1 MTPTIG
7 RFVHYTL
14 TEQDVSII
22 SSRRASQ
29 SFPAGIVGRHNPV
42 SPGDTY
48 PALVVRAFGG
58 DAVNLQVHLDGED
71 TYWATSRTEGEPG
84 EQGRWIWPPRV

>member
-1 MTPTIG
+1 MQPTIG

-22 SSRRASQ
+22 TGDRLNGTDEVQRS
-29 SFPAGIVGRHNPV
+29 RHNFV
-42 SPGDTY
+42 APGQTY
-48 PALVVRAFGG
+48 PALVVRNFGG
-58 DAVNLQVHLDGED
+58 DAVNLQVFLDGTD